1 MNYSDALN
9 RSFRTLRS
17 RALWGFAATVTG
29 ARVALMLV
37 ALASVYYGVGAD
49 GISRAVTSTPLWG
62 MGTDAVVAQIGYFA
76 AVAIG
81 AVLAIPVNLVGLGG
95 LTHLGDEVLSGRDAR
110 VGEGWTFGGQWIGRV
125 FLIELATMLI
135 TLGVSL
141 ACLVPLV
148 ILAAGGVA
156 GSVAMSTTSNSSM
169 ASAVPMIA
177 GFCCGYLL
185 FLLLLV
191 LATIFVVALRE
202 IALRYAL
209 VGGRTAGDALGSAWK
224 AVRARRK
231 NIFVFA
237 LILMGLTLLWLA
249 VASIVL
255 VPVGMATSPGA
266 FGGAQG
272 AETLG
277 GLLGAYAISGPLTA
291 LLALPLMIFASAAWT
306 AFFRQMTGLDV
317 VATNPPTYA
326 PVAHGYAPS
335 TGVGGVYPPQ
345 QTPVE
350 APGGESGSAARVAPD
365 EPSANLQPSA

>member
-9 RSFRTLRS
+9 RSFRALRS
-17 RALWGFAATVTG
+17 PALWGFAATVTG

-37 ALASVYYGVGAD
+37 ALAGVYYGVGAD
-49 GISRAVTSTPLWG
+49 AISRAVTSTPLWG

-95 LTHLGDEVLSGRDAR
+95 LTHLGDEMLSGHDAR

-125 FLIELATMLI
+125 FLIELATTLI
-135 TLGVSL
+135 TFGVSL
-141 ACLVPLV
+141 VCLVPLV

-156 GSVAMSTTSNSSM
+156 GSVVMSTSSNSSM
-169 ASAVPMIA
+169 ASAVPMIV

-224 AVRARRK
+224 AVHARRK
-231 NIFVFA
+231 NVFVFA
-237 LILMGLTLLWLA
+237 LILVGLTLLWLA
-249 VASIVL
+249 AASIVL
-255 VPVGMATSPGA
+255 VPVGMATSSGA
-266 FGGAQG
+266 FGSAQG

-291 LLALPLMIFASAAWT
+291 LLALPLAIFASVAWT

-317 VATNPPTYA
+317 AAAHPPAYS
-326 PVAHGYAPS
+326 PLAHGYAPS
-335 TGVGGVYPPQ
+335 AGVGGVYPPQ
-345 QTPVE
+345 QASTE
-350 APGGESGSAARVAPD
+350 ALDGESGSAARVAR
-365 EPSANLQPSA
+365 